1 MKAFSVVATR
11 RKKILLH
18 LLAFIAGV
26 SGAVFLP
33 LDNKDIIGWLVGS
46 FTAFGGLLLA
56 LMTLAGHSLTL
67 LQGEDWKALQFFKST
82 FKSRIFSSALLSFFL
97 IFTVILILGNFLWPT
112 KEFKLIAGFFSGV
125 CLFRVLVLPFHFF
138 TMYMEYYDF
147 IIKQRQNSKNC
158 TRT

>member
-82 FKSRIFSSALLSFFL
+82 FKSRIFSSALLRWCSHEIEAHKKIHLICMAARNDVEFFAYL
-97 IFTVILILGNFLWPT
+97 VAIPRHC
-112 KEFKLIAGFFSGV
+112 FK
-125 CLFRVLVLPFHFF
+125 
-138 TMYMEYYDF
+138 
-147 IIKQRQNSKNC
+147 
-158 TRT
+158 